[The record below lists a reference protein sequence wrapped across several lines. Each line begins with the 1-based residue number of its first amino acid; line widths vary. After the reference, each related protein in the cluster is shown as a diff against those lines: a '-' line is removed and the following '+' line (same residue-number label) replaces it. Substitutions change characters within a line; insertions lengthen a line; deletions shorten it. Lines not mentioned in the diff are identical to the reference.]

1 MHLLDTFVTAAERVL
16 QLVSLILRQFA
27 WDADDRRRCCALLV
41 ELRAVE
47 LRRAGKAERRA
58 VLLYWRRRA
67 KRRAGGEQW
76 DVQNR
81 VGGQLHADIV
91 FTCDGVDRC
100 AVNHLDGDLVR
111 I

>member
-1 MHLLDTFVTAAERVL
+1 VHLLDAFVATAEGVL
-16 QLVSLILRQFA
+16 QLVSLILRQLS
-27 WDADDRRRCCALLV
+27 WDADDRRRRCALLV

-47 LRRAGKAERRA
+47 LRGAGKSERRA
-58 VLLYWRRRA
+58 VLLDWRRRA
-67 KRRAGGEQW
+67 ECRACGEEW
-76 DVQNR
+76 DMQDR